1 MAAVSA
7 AGIGALPIPGM
18 HAVAL
23 GLLWKGGCLEDKGTR
38 DHLLERSEEMRRLW
52 DDDLSREL

>member
-1 MAAVSA
+1 
-7 AGIGALPIPGM
+7 M